1 MTQTLVQYQ
10 GGESR
15 TEAGR
20 AVDYMLAIVDGHELY
35 AEAEPGS
42 TEAATYEQLKKA
54 ILEQAVSLGISSDC
68 LRFWYDE

>member
-42 TEAATYEQLKKA
+42 TEAATYEELKKA
-54 ILEQAVSLGISSDC
+54 ILAQAAEIGISCDR